1 MHGAGRD
8 TEEGMGERNVRQMRG
23 GRRPSHGRDNLAAEH
38 SVLVGQNRVSGTF
51 TSGMDMDAHETGSG
65 SVGRFEKGSV
75 ERCVPI
81 YALRRSHIA
90 RRCTG
95 GSATTT
101 LRAHGRACLMFKVE
115 RSAACHTGSHLS
127 YPGPIPRL
135 LRTRII
141 PTSVVQRHVRH
152 EPDGERAPVPVT
164 LVRVHRGGREQRR
177 AQPYKVLA
185 HGRLLRLAMGSGRAP
200 VAGSSLAR

>member
-81 YALRRSHIA
+81 YALRRLHIA
-90 RRCTG
+90 HRYTG
-95 GSATTT
+95 GSATTSPSGAWPCLLDVQRGAVCCLPPWFSPQSPWPCT
-101 LRAHGRACLMFKVE
+101 PSAPCSHHGLA
-115 RSAACHTGSHLS
+115 HTGLCSVMYGMS
-127 YPGPIPRL
+127 QMEKERL
-135 LRTRII
+135 F
-141 PTSVVQRHVRH
+141 Q
-152 EPDGERAPVPVT
+152 
-164 LVRVHRGGREQRR
+164 
-177 AQPYKVLA
+177 
-185 HGRLLRLAMGSGRAP
+185 
-200 VAGSSLAR
+200 